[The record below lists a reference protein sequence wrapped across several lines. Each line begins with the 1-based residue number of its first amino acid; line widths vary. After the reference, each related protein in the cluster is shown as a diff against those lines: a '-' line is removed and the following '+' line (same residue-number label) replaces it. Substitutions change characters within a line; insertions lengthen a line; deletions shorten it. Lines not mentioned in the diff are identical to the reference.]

1 MHFAVASVSRA
12 CGPMALSTCPFFRL
26 SLPLRGAA
34 AEPQRATEGEIV
46 MNRWRVMVVA
56 LAALMAMLVEARA
69 EDYPT
74 RNVTI
79 LVPFAPGGGT
89 DLLARAYAQILE
101 KKYGKTFVIEN
112 RPGGGTTIAATATA
126 NATPDGYTLMQGTS
140 GTMAMNPTIFKHLSY
155 EPLKTLV
162 PVSLVAGV
170 PFVLT
175 VNPTLPV
182 HSVADL
188 VALAKKRSAEGKP
201 LTYGSGGVGAFHHL
215 CAELFSSLTGIK
227 MTHVPYRGSAPST
240 MALISGQI
248 DVLFVDLGPMLPQI
262 RAGKAR
268 VLGITS
274 DKAFP
279 TAPDIK
285 PLAEVGLPSWPN
297 TVAWQMLL
305 APGGTPKPILEKLN
319 KDVNA
324 AVHSPE
330 MNTPL
335 EQLGMIGLGDKSL
348 EQLDDYVKSETVRWA
363 KVIKNANLAGTQ

>member
-1 MHFAVASVSRA
+1 MS
-12 CGPMALSTCPFFRL
+12 
-26 SLPLRGAA
+26 
-34 AEPQRATEGEIV
+34 
-46 MNRWRVMVVA
+46 RWRTIVA
-56 LAALMAMLVEARA
+56 VLTALIATPIAARA
-69 EDYPT
+69 QDYPT

-89 DLLARAYAQILE
+89 DLLARSYAKILE
-101 KKYGKTFVIEN
+101 NEYGKSFIIEN
-112 RPGGGTTIAATATA
+112 RPGGGTTLAATVTA
-126 NATPDGYTLMQGTS
+126 NAAPDGYTLMQGTS

-155 EPLKTLV
+155 QPLKTLV
-162 PVSLVAGV
+162 PVSLIAGV

-175 VNPTLPV
+175 VNPSLPV
-182 HSVADL
+182 HSVAEL
-188 VALAKKRSAEGKP
+188 VALAKKRDAEGKP

-215 CAELFSSLTGIK
+215 CAALFSSLTGIK
-227 MTHVPYRGSAPST
+227 MTHVPYRGSAPAT
-240 MALISGQI
+240 MALISDQI

-274 DKAFP
+274 DRPFP

-305 APGGTPKPILEKLN
+305 APGGTPQPILEKLN

-330 MNTPL
+330 MTSPL
-335 EQLGMIGLGDKSL
+335 EKLGMIGLGDKSL
-348 EQLDDYVKSETVRWA
+348 EQLDEYVKSETVRWA
-363 KVIKNANLAGTQ
+363 KVIKSANLAGTQ

>member
-1 MHFAVASVSRA
+1 MS
-12 CGPMALSTCPFFRL
+12 
-26 SLPLRGAA
+26 
-34 AEPQRATEGEIV
+34 
-46 MNRWRVMVVA
+46 RWRVMAVA
-56 LAALMAMLVEARA
+56 LTALMASLPQARA

-89 DLLARAYAQILE
+89 DVLARAYAQILE
-101 KKYGKTFVIEN
+101 KEYGQAFVVEN

-126 NATPDGYTLMQGTS
+126 NAAPDGYTLMQGTS
-140 GTMAMNPTIFKHLSY
+140 GTMAMNPTVFKHLSY

-162 PVSLVAGV
+162 PAALIAGV

-175 VNPTLPV
+175 VNPALPV

-188 VALAKKRSAEGKP
+188 VALAKTRAAEGKP

-215 CAELFSSLTGIK
+215 CAALFSSLTGIT

-240 MALISGQI
+240 LALIAGEI

-274 DKAFP
+274 DKPFP

-285 PLAEVGLPSWPN
+285 PLAEAGLPSWPN
-297 TVAWQMLL
+297 TVAWQALL
-305 APGGTPKPILEKLN
+305 APGGTPKPILDKLN
-319 KDVNA
+319 RDVNA
-324 AVHSPE
+324 AVHSAA
-330 MNTPL
+330 MKTPL
-335 EQLGMIGLGDKSL
+335 ETLGMIGLGDKSL
-348 EQLDDYVKSETVRWA
+348 AQLDDFVKAETVRWA
-363 KVIKNANLAGTQ
+363 KVIKEANLAGTQ

>member
-1 MHFAVASVSRA
+1 
-12 CGPMALSTCPFFRL
+12 
-26 SLPLRGAA
+26 
-34 AEPQRATEGEIV
+34 
-46 MNRWRVMVVA
+46 MVVA
-56 LAALMAMLVEARA
+56 VTVLMAMQLATRA

-74 RNVTI
+74 HTITI
-79 LVPFAPGGGT
+79 LVPFAAGGGT
-89 DLLARAYAQILE
+89 DVLARAYAQVLE
-101 KKYGKTFVIEN
+101 KKYGQTVVIEN
-112 RPGGGTTIAATATA
+112 RVGGGTTIAAAATA
-126 NATPDGYTLMQGTS
+126 KATPDGYTLMQGTS

-162 PVSLVAGV
+162 PVSLISGV

-182 HSVADL
+182 HSVAEL

-227 MTHVPYRGSAPST
+227 MTHVPYRGGAPST

-262 RAGKAR
+262 KAGKAR
-268 VLGITS
+268 ALGITS
-274 DKAFP
+274 DKTFP

-297 TVAWQMLL
+297 TLAWQMLL

-319 KDVNA
+319 NDVNA

-330 MNTPL
+330 MKAPL
-335 EQLGMIGLGDKSL
+335 EKLGMIGLGDKSL
-348 EQLDDYVKSETVRWA
+348 QQLNDYVKSETVRWA
-363 KVIKNANLAGTQ
+363 KVIKSANLAGTQ

>member
-1 MHFAVASVSRA
+1 MS
-12 CGPMALSTCPFFRL
+12 G
-26 SLPLRGAA
+26 
-34 AEPQRATEGEIV
+34 
-46 MNRWRVMVVA
+46 WRVIVVA
-56 LAALMAMLVEARA
+56 LTALMTMPFVARLARA
-69 EDYPT
+69 QDYPT

-89 DLLARAYAQILE
+89 DLLARSYARILE
-101 KKYGKTFVIEN
+101 TQYGKTFIIAN
-112 RPGGGTTIAATATA
+112 RPGGGTTLAATATA

-155 EPLKTLV
+155 QPLKTLV
-162 PVSLVAGV
+162 PVALIAGA

-188 VALAKKRSAEGKP
+188 VALAKKRDAEGKP
-201 LTYGSGGVGAFHHL
+201 LTYGSGGVGTFHHL
-215 CAELFSSLTGIK
+215 CAALFSSLTGIK
-227 MTHVPYRGSAPST
+227 MTHVPYRGSAPAT
-240 MALISGQI
+240 MALISDQI

-274 DKAFP
+274 AKPFP
-279 TAPDIK
+279 SAPDIK

-297 TVAWQMLL
+297 TVAWQALL
-305 APGGTPKPILEKLN
+305 APGGTPRPILEKLN

-324 AVHSPE
+324 AVHSSE
-330 MNTPL
+330 MTTPL
-335 EQLGMIGLGDKSL
+335 DQLGMIGLGDKSL
-348 EQLDDYVKSETVRWA
+348 GQLDDFVKSETVRWA
-363 KVIKNANLAGTQ
+363 KVIKEANLAGTQ

>member
-1 MHFAVASVSRA
+1 
-12 CGPMALSTCPFFRL
+12 
-26 SLPLRGAA
+26 
-34 AEPQRATEGEIV
+34 
-46 MNRWRVMVVA
+46 MVVA
-56 LAALMAMLVEARA
+56 LTALTAMRPEARA

-74 RNVTI
+74 HNVTI

-101 KKYGKTFVIEN
+101 KEYGRTFVIEN

-126 NATPDGYTLMQGTS
+126 NATADGYTLMQGTS

-162 PVSLVAGV
+162 PVSLIAGT
-170 PFVLT
+170 PFLLT
-175 VNPTLPV
+175 VNPALPV

-188 VALAKKRSAEGKP
+188 VALAKTRAAEGKP

-215 CAELFSSLTGIK
+215 CAALFSSLTGIT

-240 MALISGQI
+240 MALIAGEI
-248 DVLFVDLGPMLPQI
+248 DVLFVDLGPMLPQV

-268 VLGITS
+268 ALGITS
-274 DKAFP
+274 DKPFP

-285 PLAEVGLPSWPN
+285 PLAEAGLPSWPN
-297 TVAWQMLL
+297 TVAWQALL

-319 KDVNA
+319 RDVNA
-324 AVHSPE
+324 AVHADG
-330 MNTPL
+330 MKAPL
-335 EQLGMIGLGDKSL
+335 EQLGMIGQGDKSL
-348 EQLDDYVKSETVRWA
+348 EQLDAYVKSEAERWA
-363 KVIKNANLAGTQ
+363 KVIKDAGLAGTQ

>member
-1 MHFAVASVSRA
+1 MLMS
-12 CGPMALSTCPFFRL
+12 G
-26 SLPLRGAA
+26 
-34 AEPQRATEGEIV
+34 
-46 MNRWRVMVVA
+46 WRVMVVA
-56 LAALMAMLVEARA
+56 LAALTAMLPEARA

-74 RNVTI
+74 HNVTI

-89 DLLARAYAQILE
+89 DLLARAYGQILE
-101 KKYGKTFVIEN
+101 KEYGKPFVIEN

-162 PVSLVAGV
+162 PVSLIAGT
-170 PFVLT
+170 PFMLT
-175 VNPTLPV
+175 VNPALPV

-188 VALAKKRSAEGKP
+188 VALAKQRAAEGKP

-215 CAELFSSLTGIK
+215 CAALFSSLTGIK
-227 MTHVPYRGSAPST
+227 MTHIPYRGSAPAT
-240 MALISGQI
+240 MALISGEI

-268 VLGITS
+268 ALGITS
-274 DKAFP
+274 DKPFP

-285 PLAEVGLPSWPN
+285 PLAEAGLPSWPN
-297 TVAWQMLL
+297 TVAWQALL
-305 APGGTPKPILEKLN
+305 APGGTPKPILDKLN

-324 AVHSPE
+324 AVHSPG
-330 MNTPL
+330 MKTPL
-335 EQLGMIGLGDKSL
+335 QTLGMVGLGDKSP
-348 EQLDDYVKSETVRWA
+348 EQFEDFVKSETVRWA
-363 KVIKNANLAGTQ
+363 KVITEAELAGTQ

>member
-1 MHFAVASVSRA
+1 MSR
-12 CGPMALSTCPFFRL
+12 C
-26 SLPLRGAA
+26 
-34 AEPQRATEGEIV
+34 
-46 MNRWRVMVVA
+46 RVMMVA
-56 LAALMAMLVEARA
+56 LTALVAMPAAARA

-74 RNVTI
+74 HNVTI

-89 DLLARAYAQILE
+89 DLLARAYAQVLE
-101 KKYGKTFVIEN
+101 KQYGKTFVIEN
-112 RPGGGTTIAATATA
+112 KPGGGTSIAATTTA

-140 GTMAMNPTIFKHLSY
+140 GTMAMNPTIFKQLSY

-162 PVSLVAGV
+162 PVSLIAGT

-175 VNPTLPV
+175 VNPALPV

-188 VALAKKRSAEGKP
+188 VALAKKREAEGKP

-215 CAELFSSLTGIK
+215 CAALFSSLTGIK
-227 MTHVPYRGSAPST
+227 MTHIPYRGSAPST
-240 MALISGQI
+240 MALIAGEI

-274 DKAFP
+274 DKPFP

-285 PLAEVGLPSWPN
+285 PLAEAGLPSWPN
-297 TVAWQMLL
+297 TVAWQALL

-319 KDVNA
+319 NDVNA

-330 MNTPL
+330 MKTPL
-335 EQLGMIGLGDKSL
+335 ETLGMIGLGDKSL
-348 EQLDDYVKSETVRWA
+348 EQFDEFVKSETVRWA
-363 KVIKNANLAGTQ
+363 KIITEADLAGTQ

>member
-1 MHFAVASVSRA
+1 MS
-12 CGPMALSTCPFFRL
+12 
-26 SLPLRGAA
+26 
-34 AEPQRATEGEIV
+34 Q
-46 MNRWRVMVVA
+46 WRVMIAA
-56 LAALMAMLVEARA
+56 LTALMAMLPGARA

-74 RNVTI
+74 HNVTI

-89 DLLARAYAQILE
+89 DLLARAYGQILE
-101 KKYGKTFVIEN
+101 QKYGKTFVIEN
-112 RPGGGTTIAATATA
+112 RPGGGTTIAATLAA

-162 PVSLVAGV
+162 PVSLIAGA

-175 VNPTLPV
+175 VNPELPV

-188 VALAKKRSAEGKP
+188 IAYGKKRAAEGKP

-215 CAELFSSLTGIK
+215 CAALFSSLTGVK

-240 MALISGQI
+240 MALVSGQI

-262 RAGKAR
+262 KAGKAR
-268 VLGITS
+268 ALGITS
-274 DKAFP
+274 DKPFP

-297 TVAWQMLL
+297 TVAWQALL
-305 APGGTPKPILEKLN
+305 APGGTPRPILEKLN
-319 KDVNA
+319 RDVNA
-324 AVHSPE
+324 AVQSSA
-330 MNTPL
+330 MKGPL
-335 EQLGMIGLGDKSL
+335 DTLGMIGLGNQSL
-348 EQLDDYVKSETVRWA
+348 DQFQDYVRSETARWA
-363 KVIKNANLAGTQ
+363 KVIKDAGLAGTQ